1 VSATQDGLLFYERC
15 LRLIADVEEAEA
27 TFRRDGK
34 RPAGKLHVDMPGRI
48 GRLIVAPALPD
59 FVARYPEIELQMG
72 LTDRTVDLVGENIDC
87 ALRVGPLGNSE
98 LIARPIGILPLIN
111 VASPAYLARHG
122 TPQTPDDLKAHLAV
136 RYASPSTGKVELWEW
151 IEDGTLRSTPMQ
163 GPITV
168 NSAEAYIACCLAG
181 LGLIQIP
188 AYDVKDHLRS
198 GAGRGHAAPSG
209 RASAHDVALP
219 PSQASFPPRPRL
231 FRLAGT
237 AAQGGDCRSRREDR
251 PQRVTQRYRF
261 RSFSP
266 GQSGRLRSSAS
277 ERRSRNSMT
286 GITFIAA
293 VHGAESGPRNRSLVH
308 LGCGGSE

>member
-1 VSATQDGLLFYERC
+1 
-15 LRLIADVEEAEA
+15 
-27 TFRRDGK
+27 
-34 RPAGKLHVDMPGRI
+34 MPGRI

-198 GAGRGHAAPSG
+198 GALVEVMPLHRAEPLPMTLLYPHRRHPSRRVRVFSHWLEPLLKAVIVDPGERTAPKSAPEIPVPILQPRAIGAAATLDIRTAIARFHERNRLYS
-209 RASAHDVALP
+209 RRSAARL
-219 PSQASFPPRPRL
+219 QAGEPVIRL
-231 FRLAGT
+231 F
-237 AAQGGDCRSRREDR
+237 
-251 PQRVTQRYRF
+251 
-261 RSFSP
+261 
-266 GQSGRLRSSAS
+266 
-277 ERRSRNSMT
+277 
-286 GITFIAA
+286 
-293 VHGAESGPRNRSLVH
+293 
-308 LGCGGSE
+308 